1 MIITVYKNKTNT
13 SLYMKLLYEIFIFN
27 HLKDYDFKL
36 TTYLRLLIMNTL
48 QLRIKRLS
56 KYQISNVK

>member
-1 MIITVYKNKTNT
+1 MIINIYKNKTNT
-13 SLYMKLLYEIFIFN
+13 LLYMKLLYEIFIFN

-36 TTYLRLLIMNTL
+36 TTHLRLLIMNIL

-56 KYQISNVK
+56 ECQISNVK

>member
-36 TTYLRLLIMNTL
+36 ATHLRLLIMNTL